1 MALMTT
7 ASGGLSGQ
15 YQKYFSKKLLPHAK
29 QQLVLEQFGQKTP
42 LPKNSGSNVIRFTR
56 PDVAVASNV
65 QSLSEGVPINVF
77 RDTTLTFIDA
87 TLAQWGEAIKVSD
100 VLNWTDLFRTL
111 DIGMNSM
118 GEDVAL
124 HADGQIRDELVGAV
138 TGALNRR
145 YVGTTQTF
153 AGLAALSAADGT
165 ITITDILDGMT
176 RLTKTR
182 APKINGEY
190 VLVSGPEVK
199 RDVLN
204 DPKVVLAGQY
214 GTTKSLMNG
223 EFGRWYGVR
232 CLETTNNFIEDGDG
246 SQGAYV
252 VPADPAKAIYRSFIL
267 GEGMFGIPLMA
278 GGSPFSPSIMICDKP
293 DKSDP
298 ANQFVTAAMKMYW
311 VVKTLNALWAVS
323 ISSKSTFVG

>member
-7 ASGGLSGQ
+7 ASGGLTGQ

-29 QQLVLEQFGQKTP
+29 QLLVLEQFGQKVP
-42 LPKNSGSNVIRFTR
+42 FPKNTGSLTIRFTR
-56 PDVAVASNV
+56 PDVAVATNV
-65 QSLSEGVPINVF
+65 QSLSEGIPINVF
-77 RDTTLTFIDA
+77 RDTTLTFVDA

-124 HADGQIRDELVGAV
+124 HADGKIRDEIVGAV
-138 TGALNRR
+138 TAAGNRR

-153 AGLAALSAADGT
+153 VGLEALSQEDGT
-165 ITITDILDGMT
+165 ITITDILDAMT
-176 RLTKTR
+176 KLTLTR
-182 APKINGEY
+182 APKLNGEY
-190 VLVSGPEVK
+190 VAVVAPQVA
-199 RDVLN
+199 RDILN

-214 GTTKSLMNG
+214 GTSKGLMNG
-223 EFGRWYGVR
+223 EVGRWYGVR
-232 CLETTNNFIEDGDG
+232 IVQATNPFIEDGDG
-246 SQGAYV
+246 VEGTYV
-252 VPADPAKAIYRSFIL
+252 AAPDADDAIYRTL
-267 GEGMFGIPLMA
+267 VMGTDGFGIPQMA

-311 VVKTLNALWAVS
+311 VSKTLNALWMVS
-323 ISSKSTFVG
+323 ISSKSTFSG